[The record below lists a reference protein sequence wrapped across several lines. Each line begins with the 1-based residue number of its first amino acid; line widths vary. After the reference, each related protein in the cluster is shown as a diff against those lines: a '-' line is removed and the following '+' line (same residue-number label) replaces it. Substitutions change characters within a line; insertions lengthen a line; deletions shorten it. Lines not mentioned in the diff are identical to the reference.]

1 MIDALANVCEQSSN
15 YKVRS
20 GCILALG
27 ELESVAHL
35 SLIQKSLLSPHK
47 REQTFAIIASGL
59 IGDSRAIESLLSVYV
74 NATEDYVK
82 SDIIIA
88 LSRMKNTDDAQ
99 SALVGILEKETDE
112 VLIKTVKSKLAE
124 L

>member
-1 MIDALANVCEQSSN
+1 MTDALANVCAQSSD
-15 YKVRS
+15 YTVRS

-27 ELESVAHL
+27 QLESAAHL
-35 SLIQKSLLSPHK
+35 SLIQKSLLSPYN
-47 REQTFAIIASGL
+47 REQTFAIIALGL
-59 IGDSRAIESLLSVYV
+59 IGDSRAIESLFAVYV

-88 LSRMKNTDDAQ
+88 LSRMKNTVDAQ
-99 SALVGILEKETDE
+99 SALIGILEKETDGA
-112 VLIKTVKSKLAE
+112 LIKTAKKKLAE